1 MNPVLIKLKRCCK
14 MKEDLNNKKE
24 DFDETEF
31 LNEYEKIVLSGRE
44 TPEPNPEKCEFFEEE
59 EEVNVTAEDVMKAID
74 NLLDAISILKDF
86 EEETHMFS
94 NFNNLNY
101 INKRIE
107 EIEKSTT
114 LDIAEKRYAIFVLS
128 FQKAAIETSQS
139 RNQK

>member
-1 MNPVLIKLKRCCK
+1 

-31 LNEYEKIVLSGRE
+31 WKEYEKIVLSRRE
-44 TPEPNPEKCEFFEEE
+44 TPEPNPEKCEFFEDE

-74 NLLDAISILKDF
+74 NILDMISILKDF

-94 NFNNLNY
+94 NFNNLDY

-139 RNQK
+139 RNQNKNTDE

>member
-1 MNPVLIKLKRCCK
+1 
-14 MKEDLNNKKE
+14 MKEELNNK
-24 DFDETEF
+24 
-31 LNEYEKIVLSGRE
+31 
-44 TPEPNPEKCEFFEEE
+44 
-59 EEVNVTAEDVMKAID
+59 
-74 NLLDAISILKDF
+74 KDF

-94 NFNNLNY
+94 NFNNLDY

-139 RNQK
+139 RNQNKNTDE

>member
-1 MNPVLIKLKRCCK
+1 
-14 MKEDLNNKKE
+14 MKEE

-59 EEVNVTAEDVMKAID
+59 EEVNVTAEDVMKAVD
-74 NLLDAISILKDF
+74 NLLDVISILKDF

-94 NFNNLNY
+94 NFNNLDY

-139 RNQK
+139 RNQNKNTGE